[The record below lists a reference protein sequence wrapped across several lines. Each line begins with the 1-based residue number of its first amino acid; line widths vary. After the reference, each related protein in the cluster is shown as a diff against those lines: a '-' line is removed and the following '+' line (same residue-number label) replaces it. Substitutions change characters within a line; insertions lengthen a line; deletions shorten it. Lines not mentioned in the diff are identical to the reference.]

1 MPPKPVKRDSSA
13 SHGRFSPLAIPAFK
27 PPNTPRPLSPTSVDV
42 TPETPNKA
50 EETVKNVYRT
60 YMTSLS
66 SAARAQ
72 SLYTVFA
79 DLTDEVADIAHF
91 PELVQR
97 IVDNLHDM
105 GYTPSALR
113 HEPCTLNHNPVQPCT
128 LSHDPVTVTVTKE
141 VHPASCSTEIK
152 NLRKEISNLKSGIH
166 SLYHSANRTHT
177 ATSFVPTSPSPSGPD
192 IASSHSPSDLDSSS
206 ESPLASNDSYYESST
221 ASTPRL
227 ASKPLLTTHLP
238 MSYANAAKTA
248 VTKSPKEIHRDK
260 TAKSCTKKGTPLN
273 VLVLSDFK
281 SANTASSYKRIAEMR
296 QKVDDILVDNKCK
309 TISWSSKGNLVT
321 KCAKPLSDGDK
332 TGIINSAK
340 ATFMNNPTVL
350 NKPTFSYV
358 KFIDVPLSDIEGTT
372 FDTNDFNAMIQQNEK
387 WNNVAITHGPTI
399 IVKKDSTNAK
409 KATIKIGFKDDQ
421 NSATAKRLLKTTI
434 LFGGVPIRCKPWT
447 SAPPSWAAIKEKCPW
462 FFKLKAIIDERP
474 SAVPVGVGN
483 NGSGY
488 DVSIL
493 APNGNP
499 SEFDLSDPG
508 LGLDTSY
515 GDGKGD
521 SDDNENGD
529 GDGDGNSDENGDRD
543 SEGSDDEGRIK
554 TTAVTKRKAAPVE
567 GPEIKTLKTSAR
579 AGKSTPATMASRR
592 PSKKPRTGL
601 EKLNALAAK
610 EEETTQKALDL
621 KKLKATGENEKAL
634 ARIKSRGD
642 VKMQRMKL
650 RAELAKKKMDND
662 LQLQMAQMG
671 AARAMGHM
679 STHAGSSSMVYSN
692 TGSGSVTPS
701 IYSN

>member
-13 SHGRFSPLAIPAFK
+13 SLGRSTPPAIPAFQ
-27 PPNTPRPLSPTSVDV
+27 PIITPRPSSPLPVDV
-42 TPETPNKA
+42 PPETPNKA
-50 EETVKNVYRT
+50 AETVKNVYRT

-79 DLTDEVADIAHF
+79 DLTDELEDIAHF
-91 PELVQR
+91 PELIQR
-97 IVDNLHDM
+97 IVDNLHTM
-105 GYTPSALR
+105 GYTPSALLPALQ
-113 HEPCTLNHNPVQPCT
+113 PCALNHNPVTVTAPCALNHEPPAQPCT

-152 NLRKEISNLKSGIH
+152 NLRKEISDLKSGIQ
-166 SLYHSANRTHT
+166 SLYRSANCTHT

-192 IASSHSPSDLDSSS
+192 IASSHSPSVDSSS

-260 TAKSCTKKGTPLN
+260 TAKSCTNKGTPLN

-309 TISWSSKGNLVT
+309 TISWSSKGNLVI

-332 TGIINSAK
+332 TDIINSAK

-399 IVKKDSTNAK
+399 IVKKDSTDAK
-409 KATIKIGFKDDQ
+409 KATMKIGFKDDA
-421 NSATAKRLLKTTI
+421 NSSIERRLLKTTI
-434 LFGGVPIRCKPWT
+434 LFGGTPIRCRPWT
-447 SAPPSWAAIKEKCPW
+447 SAPPVRKRAPDASVSETEVSLAI
-462 FFKLKAIIDERP
+462 
-474 SAVPVGVGN
+474 
-483 NGSGY
+483 
-488 DVSIL
+488 
-493 APNGNP
+493 
-499 SEFDLSDPG
+499 
-508 LGLDTSY
+508 
-515 GDGKGD
+515 
-521 SDDNENGD
+521 
-529 GDGDGNSDENGDRD
+529 
-543 SEGSDDEGRIK
+543 
-554 TTAVTKRKAAPVE
+554 
-567 GPEIKTLKTSAR
+567 
-579 AGKSTPATMASRR
+579 
-592 PSKKPRTGL
+592 
-601 EKLNALAAK
+601 
-610 EEETTQKALDL
+610 
-621 KKLKATGENEKAL
+621 
-634 ARIKSRGD
+634 
-642 VKMQRMKL
+642 
-650 RAELAKKKMDND
+650 
-662 LQLQMAQMG
+662 
-671 AARAMGHM
+671 
-679 STHAGSSSMVYSN
+679 
-692 TGSGSVTPS
+692 
-701 IYSN
+701 

>member
-1 MPPKPVKRDSSA
+1 MPP
-13 SHGRFSPLAIPAFK
+13 
-27 PPNTPRPLSPTSVDV
+27 
-42 TPETPNKA
+42 TPNKPKTGSKIKA
-50 EETVKNVYRT
+50 TCKKKEIELSDTGDEGLATKGDRDDEAGDDADDKVDWKDNDLNWSLITILEEDQAIRQGLFPVPGANISVSQGGSKPKTDYQW
-60 YMTSLS
+60 ML
-66 SAARAQ
+66 AQ
-72 SLYTVFA
+72 RLFESHDKYKDAFA
-79 DLTDEVADIAHF
+79 
-91 PELVQR
+91 LVQ
-97 IVDNLHDM
+97 
-105 GYTPSALR
+105 TPADKANWQR
-113 HEPCTLNHNPVQPCT
+113 
-128 LSHDPVTVTVTKE
+128 K
-141 VHPASCSTEIK
+141 IK
-152 NLRKEISNLKSGIH
+152 NRIKRMTQDVRKYRDMMGETGAGIMH
-166 SLYHSANRTHT
+166 ENDIDMECNNSLT
-177 ATSFVPTSPSPSGPD
+177 
-192 IASSHSPSDLDSSS
+192 
-206 ESPLASNDSYYESST
+206 
-221 ASTPRL
+221 
-227 ASKPLLTTHLP
+227 
-238 MSYANAAKTA
+238 
-248 VTKSPKEIHRDK
+248 
-260 TAKSCTKKGTPLN
+260 
-273 VLVLSDFK
+273 
-281 SANTASSYKRIAEMR
+281 
-296 QKVDDILVDNKCK
+296 Q
-309 TISWSSKGNLVT
+309 
-321 KCAKPLSDGDK
+321 
-332 TGIINSAK
+332 
-340 ATFMNNPTVL
+340 
-350 NKPTFSYV
+350 
-358 KFIDVPLSDIEGTT
+358 
-372 FDTNDFNAMIQQNEK
+372 
-387 WNNVAITHGPTI
+387 
-399 IVKKDSTNAK
+399 
-409 KATIKIGFKDDQ
+409 
-421 NSATAKRLLKTTI
+421 
-434 LFGGVPIRCKPWT
+434 
-447 SAPPSWAAIKEKCPW
+447 SWAAIKEKCPW

-543 SEGSDDEGRIK
+543 SEGSDDEGGIK

-567 GPEIKTLKTSAR
+567 GPEVKTLKTSAR

-679 STHAGSSSMVYSN
+679 YTHAGSSSMVYSN

-701 IYSN
+701 IYSNNVPQLSGSGSVTPSTYSNNMPQLDPSLEYVNHNTSNTSYDFTNL